1 MTKVCDDLFTDC
13 EKGLKKLKSLL
24 EKQKN
29 SEEQERLK
37 KIQDEMLRAQQ
48 LKEAEEAEKRN
59 EEEIRKQ

>member
-1 MTKVCDDLFTDC
+1 MCNDLFADC
-13 EKGLKKLKSLL
+13 EKGLKKLKNLL

-29 SEEQERLK
+29 SEEQARLK
-37 KIQDEMLRAQQ
+37 KIQEEMLRAQQ